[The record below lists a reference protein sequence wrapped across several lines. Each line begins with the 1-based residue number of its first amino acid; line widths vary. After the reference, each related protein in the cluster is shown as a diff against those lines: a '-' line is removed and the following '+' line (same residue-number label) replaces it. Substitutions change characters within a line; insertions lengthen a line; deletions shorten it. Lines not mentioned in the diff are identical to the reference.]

1 MSEDARKTIESIE
14 RQMLDIEEKFIGGL
28 IRDSMSEEEWDAL
41 TDEEYSEIFNRLI
54 SRPLIPVMDELPPLP
69 TEDIYVDGVKI
80 YDASATPSFKW
91 EDFLNHMNGLN
102 K

>member
-1 MSEDARKTIESIE
+1 MSEDARKTIETIE
-14 RQMLDIEEKFIGGL
+14 RKLFDIEEMFIGGL
-28 IRDSMSEEEWDAL
+28 IQASMSEEEWDAL

-54 SRPLIPVMDELPPLP
+54 SRPLIPAMDELPPLP

-80 YDASATPSFKW
+80 YDASATPGFTW
-91 EDFLNHMNGLN
+91 ENFLNYMNDLN

>member
-1 MSEDARKTIESIE
+1 MSEDVRKTIETVE
-14 RQMLDIEEKFIGGL
+14 RQAADIEEMFISGL

-54 SRPLIPVMDELPPLP
+54 NRPLIP
-69 TEDIYVDGVKI
+69 TI
-80 YDASATPSFKW
+80 SNSKW